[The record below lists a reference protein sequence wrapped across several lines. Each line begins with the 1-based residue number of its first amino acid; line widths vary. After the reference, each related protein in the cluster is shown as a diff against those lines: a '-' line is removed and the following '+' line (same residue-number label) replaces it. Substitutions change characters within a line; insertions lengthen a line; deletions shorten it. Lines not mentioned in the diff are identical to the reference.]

1 MRALLQL
8 PARGASAATIALLLA
23 STLAAPAAADPRLDY
38 MLHCEGCHLPE
49 AVGWPGLVPSLRGDY
64 GRIAGVSGGRD
75 YLMRV
80 PGAADAP
87 IPSSSLAAVLNWL
100 MDTYNADTRPAD
112 FRPFTAEEVERVR
125 RKPLDNPQARR
136 AEIFAPPNP

>member
-1 MRALLQL
+1 MRIPHGLRATSLALAVGL
-8 PARGASAATIALLLA
+8 ATFGTAAAL
-23 STLAAPAAADPRLDY
+23 ADPRIDY

-64 GRIAGVSGGRD
+64 GRIAGVPGGRD

-87 IPSSSLAAVLNWL
+87 MTSAALAAVLNWL
-100 MDTYNADTRPAD
+100 MDTYNADTRPTG
-112 FRPFTAEEVERVR
+112 FQPFTAAEVEAVR

-136 AEIFAPPNP
+136 AEIFAAPAN

>member
-1 MRALLQL
+1 MATRIPHGLRATSLALAVGL
-8 PARGASAATIALLLA
+8 ATFGTATAL
-23 STLAAPAAADPRLDY
+23 ADPRIDY

-64 GRIAGVSGGRD
+64 GRIAGVPGGRD

-87 IPSSSLAAVLNWL
+87 MPSSALAAVLNWL
-100 MDTYNADTRPAD
+100 MDTYNADTRPAG
-112 FRPFTAEEVERVR
+112 FEPFTAAEVEAVR

-136 AEIFAPPNP
+136 TEIFAPPRQ

>member
-1 MRALLQL
+1 MATRIPNGLRAAGLALAL
-8 PARGASAATIALLLA
+8 GA
-23 STLAAPAAADPRLDY
+23 AAPAMADPRLDY

-49 AVGWPGLVPSLRGDY
+49 AEGWPGLVPSLRGDY
-64 GRIAGVSGGRD
+64 GRIAGVPGGRD

-87 IPSSSLAAVLNWL
+87 MSSSALAAVLNWL
-100 MDTYNADTRPAD
+100 MDAYNADTRPAG
-112 FRPFTAEEVERVR
+112 FQPFTAEEVEGVR

-136 AEIFAPPNP
+136 AEIFAPPSR

>member
-1 MRALLQL
+1 MKTSIRRGLRAAGLALAL
-8 PARGASAATIALLLA
+8 GLAAT
-23 STLAAPAAADPRLDY
+23 SPAMADPRLDY

-64 GRIAGVSGGRD
+64 GRIAAVRGGRD

-87 IPSSSLAAVLNWL
+87 MPSASLAAVLNWL

-112 FRPFTAEEVERVR
+112 FRPFTAEEVDGVR
-125 RKPLDNPQARR
+125 RKPLENPQARR
-136 AEIFAPPNP
+136 AEIFAPLPQ